1 MIQAVLWW
9 IFSILIG
16 LVTLPLCRIL
26 FSRLPGKGYFFA
38 KPLGLLLWGFLFW
51 WLVTLGLLH
60 NDVSGQLVA
69 LGILL
74 AVNFLL
80 ARKDSFQ
87 TIWNEIKS
95 FQRLIFWAEGVFL
108 IAFVL
113 MALLRAFNPEIINT
127 EKFMEMAF
135 INAIGRSPSFP
146 PLDPWLSG
154 YSISYYYFG
163 YLLGVMITRITG
175 TASEIGYNLIAAYW
189 YAMTALGAYG
199 IVFSLL
205 VCSRRNSVKHE
216 IPEWVYRTSIL
227 APVMLLVISNWHGFF
242 DVLHSRGLFYSN
254 DGLGNLASEFWS
266 KLNLRELTEAPKN
279 LSWYPLRG
287 GGWTWWAASR
297 TVIDHNFAG
306 SPIEIIDEFPA
317 FSFLLADIHPH
328 ILNMPFILL
337 SIGMAFEALL
347 GGWHGK
353 ARSWF
358 GSLEL
363 EPIHLAIGL
372 IALGG
377 LSFINTWDFPFY
389 LVLVACSIVYFSFL
403 QHGWRGRIWQFVQ
416 LSLGLGIGSI
426 LLYLPFFL
434 SFSSQAGGILPS
446 FSFFTAGKYF
456 WVMFGPLLLAIFAY
470 LSYCLIKKFDL
481 KAVLKAGLIS
491 IAISVLGLAFTL
503 GAGYLVLTIDLI
515 GQTLLMRLGASS
527 AQEALQLALQ
537 ARLADPF
544 TLLSVAVMIF
554 LALALILARNQQIL
568 AKPTVIAESETKAHP
583 EIFLL
588 FLILLGALFALI
600 PEFIFLRDQFANRMN
615 TIFKFYFQAWILW
628 SLVASY
634 ATIRLVR
641 NAGRPN
647 LFSNLSLVSVFL
659 LGVAALFMGIYRND
673 VIYNTLNQNLGPL
686 GSSPLDYVVLAI
698 PVIFVLVMVVNLIK
712 RHRTTAVSAFIIF
725 GLLAGLIYPVVQTWQ
740 KTNGFSSIS
749 LPSLDGMQSVL
760 QADEIEAVKWLR
772 KAPLGVL
779 AEANNGGQYST
790 FNYASTFSGMPSV
803 LGWVGHESQWRG
815 GDVEMGTRYKDLEVL
830 YSTADWDRAA
840 EILTRYN
847 IRYVYVGPLEASNY
861 KLNEQKFN
869 EHLALAFDYDSVRIF
884 ENKMAGIR

>member
-1 MIQAVLWW
+1 MIQAFLWW
-9 IFSILIG
+9 IFAILIG
-16 LVTLPLCRIL
+16 LVTLPLSRIL

-51 WLVTLGLLH
+51 WLVTLGLLR

-69 LGILL
+69 LIILI
-74 AVNFLL
+74 AINVLL
-80 ARKDSFQ
+80 ARKTGFQ
-87 TIWNEIKS
+87 VIWNEIKS

-108 IAFVL
+108 TAFVL

-135 INAIGRSPSFP
+135 INAIDRSPSFP

-163 YLLGVMITRITG
+163 YLLGVMITRM
-175 TASEIGYNLIAAYW
+175 TATATEIGYNLIAAYW

-199 IVFSLL
+199 VVFSLL
-205 VCSRRNSVKHE
+205 VCSRRNSTKKE
-216 IPEWVYRTSIL
+216 IPDWVYRTSVL
-227 APVMLLVISNWHGFF
+227 APVMLLVVSNWHGFF
-242 DVLHSRGLFYSN
+242 DVLHSRGLFYSS
-254 DGLGNLASEFWS
+254 DASGNLVSAFWS
-266 KLNLRELTEAPKN
+266 KLNLRELVEAPKSF
-279 LSWYPLRG
+279 SWYPLRG

-297 TVIDHNFAG
+297 TVIDHNFTG
-306 SPIEIIDEFPA
+306 TSIEIIDEFPA

-337 SIGMAFEALL
+337 SIAMAFEALL
-347 GGWHGK
+347 GGWQQK
-353 ARSWF
+353 AKSWIN
-358 GSLEL
+358 SLDL
-363 EPIHLAIGL
+363 EPIHLAFGL
-372 IALGG
+372 ITLGG

-389 LVLVACSIVYFSFL
+389 LVLIACSIVYFTYL
-403 QHGWRGRIWQFVQ
+403 QIGWRGRFWQFLQ
-416 LSLGLGIGSI
+416 LCLALGIGSI

-446 FSFFTAGKYF
+446 FGFFTAGKYF

-470 LSYCLIKKFDL
+470 LNYCLVKKFDR
-481 KAVLKAGLIS
+481 KALLKAGLIS
-491 IAISVLGLAFTL
+491 LTVCVLGMIFTL
-503 GAGYLVLTIDLI
+503 GVGYFILGLDSI
-515 GQTLLMRLGASS
+515 GQPLLLRLGANS
-527 AQEALQLALQ
+527 AQQALQLALQ
-537 ARLADPF
+537 ARLSDPW
-544 TLLSVAVMIF
+544 TLLSIAILIF
-554 LALALILARNQQIL
+554 LALALILVKSQQTL
-568 AKPTVIAESETKAHP
+568 NKPTSIAEPELKARP

-600 PEFIFLRDQFANRMN
+600 PEFVFLRDQFANRMN

-628 SLVASY
+628 SLAASY
-634 ATIRLVR
+634 ATIRLIR
-641 NAGRPN
+641 SAGR
-647 LFSNLSLVSVFL
+647 SNWLNNIGIALVFL
-659 LGVAALFMGIYRND
+659 LGLIAFFMGIYRND
-673 VIYNTLNQNLGPL
+673 AIYNNLNQNLGAL
-686 GSSPLDYVVLAI
+686 GSSPLDYVVIAI
-698 PVIFVLVMVVNLIK
+698 PAIFVLVIVVNLFRRQK
-712 RHRTTAVSAFIIF
+712 TMALSAIVIF

-740 KTNGFSSIS
+740 KTNAFSSS
-749 LPSLDGMQSVL
+749 GLPSLDGMKNVL
-760 QADEIEAVKWLR
+760 RSDEVAAIQWLR
-772 KAPLGVL
+772 KAPIGVL

-815 GDVEMGTRYKDLEVL
+815 GDAEMGSRFKDLEVL

-861 KLNEQKFN
+861 KLDDQKFN
-869 EHLALAFDYDSVRIF
+869 DHLELAFDYGSVKIF
-884 ENKMAGIR
+884 ENKMEGD